1 MFVWT
6 SYDADAIE
14 TSNQKGE
21 RGAGVEYR
29 TASGGIPACAA
40 AAAVAVQRSLLATTR
55 RIMLEYGFFLEGW
68 LKISFERLKVK
79 LC

>member
-1 MFVWT
+1 MVFVWT

-40 AAAVAVQRSLLATTR
+40 AAQYSRYSAACWPLLC
-55 RIMLEYGFFLEGW
+55 E
-68 LKISFERLKVK
+68 
-79 LC
+79 